1 MLGLGPFPR
10 GLTRSQ
16 VAGVA
21 TELPSGVFLPLAR
34 SDEKQRAP
42 RGGASLALL
51 VLPPAPRLTDSS
63 PRGCGRGWD
72 LPGPRLSMTMTVSLR
87 LSEQSPQAVVAMRGK
102 ASAP

>member
-51 VLPPAPRLTDSS
+51 VLP
-63 PRGCGRGWD
+63 
-72 LPGPRLSMTMTVSLR
+72 
-87 LSEQSPQAVVAMRGK
+87 
-102 ASAP
+102 